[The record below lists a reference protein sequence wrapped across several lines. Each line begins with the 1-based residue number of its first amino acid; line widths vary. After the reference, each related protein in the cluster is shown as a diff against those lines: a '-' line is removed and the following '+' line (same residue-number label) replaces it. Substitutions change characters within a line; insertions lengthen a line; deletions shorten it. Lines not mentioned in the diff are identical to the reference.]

1 MPSISE
7 YRKQLGLDVPGTTL
21 EKGSE
26 FPNFGQMSEDP
37 DYALRR
43 AKASLFFDDDAKLEF
58 LASQRFPNDPLAA
71 LRYKIVDGVIVYED
85 DDGTVKPEFIRPSD
99 AGVLDEFVTPNLAPA
114 GTFTADLAGGMIG
127 AKKGFQKG
135 LEYAKKSG
143 VKNPYALAGIVL
155 GSTAIGGFG
164 GTLAVGGAART
175 ARGLLADQF
184 YNLPPEEIYAALR
197 DAGISASL
205 SAIPFGAGPTRNV
218 VAKFTG
224 KEDALRQLLNEKKS
238 VQGIIDQAK
247 EYGIDLTVAEAGD
260 IGTRAAS
267 LQYFL
272 SRQPQIQKIQ
282 QFYNN
287 RSQQV
292 AEAIGLFAE
301 KMGSKVKP
309 VGIQGIERGVA
320 DTAASVMKELQERRK
335 ARAKTLYDE
344 VRKAQDKGLIPDV
357 DLSGIISELDAVI
370 QNTQNPAS
378 LIQAAKDFRST
389 LFFTR
394 IEKQPKLNKKGE
406 QVFDKETKEP
416 EFIDVEVEY
425 PLTGLMDIHD
435 RRTTDM
441 EKIVKSNLDSAI
453 AQKVIGFRQQVTQ
466 ALDEADGT
474 YALARRVYDPNKPN
488 IDATARSAI
497 GSMARLFG
505 QGNDKQVARSIKEIF
520 NPDVSAQSLRNAR
533 RVLQAADPE
542 GFKNV
547 KKYFINSKFDD
558 FARTQS
564 LEGGVPNFQRYFSLK
579 KNQDMMRNLLEPD
592 EFQNFN
598 RMLGFMDS
606 AFNRVP
612 RGGSPTQPLA
622 VEEQILARDFGDKK
636 SATLK
641 FMLAA
646 LRLPG
651 RIISGQVGDDLLK
664 RISLKQQE
672 AYYDKLTDVLLDPN
686 ATKVLDEAYEYL
698 DLSQFGAKQAAT
710 RTGAEVIEE
719 VTEPEVQEYQP
730 TEQQTERIREQ
741 LQELEKP
748 QASISIEDIFDPLP
762 QTRGA
767 SPSNVIDSP
776 TLLPSDQDRELARRL
791 QGGIGGL
798 GAIA

>member
-7 YRKQLGLDVPGTTL
+7 YRKQLGLDVPGATL

-99 AGVLDEFVTPNLAPA
+99 AGVLDEFVTPNLVPA

-184 YNLPPEEIYAALR
+184 YNLPPEEIYAALI
-197 DAGISASL
+197 DAGISAGF

-224 KEDALRQLLNEKKS
+224 KEDALRQLLNDKKS
-238 VQGIIDQAK
+238 VQGIIEQAK

-287 RSQQV
+287 RSQQI
-292 AEAIGLFAE
+292 AEAVGLFAD
-301 KMGSKVKP
+301 KMGSKVNR
-309 VGIQGIERGVA
+309 VGIQGMEREVA
-320 DTAASVMKELQERRK
+320 DTAAGVMKELQERRK
-335 ARAKTLYDE
+335 ARATKLYDD
-344 VRKAQDKGLIPDV
+344 VREAQDKGFIPDV
-357 DLSGIISELDAVI
+357 DLSAVIAELDDTI
-370 QNTQNPAS
+370 NNTQNPAS
-378 LIQAAKDFRST
+378 LIQAAQDFKDT

-394 IEKQPKLNKKGE
+394 AE
-406 QVFDKETKEP
+406 QVKKLDANGLPILDKNGQEVFEQIEVKEP
-416 EFIDVEVEY
+416 
-425 PLTGLMDIHD
+425 LTNLMAIHD

-520 NPDVSAQSLRNAR
+520 NPEVSGQSLRNAR

-547 KKYFINSKFDD
+547 KKYFINNKFDD

-564 LEGGVPNFQRYFSLK
+564 LEGGVPNFQKYFSLK
-579 KNQDMMRNLLEPD
+579 KNQEMLSNLLEPD
-592 EFQNFN
+592 EFANFN
-598 RMLGFMDS
+598 RMLGFMDR

-612 RGGSPTQPLA
+612 RGGSPTQPLLA
-622 VEEQILARDFGDKK
+622 MEEQLAKDFGDKK

-646 LRLPG
+646 MRLPG
-651 RIISGQVGDDLLK
+651 RILSGQVGDDLLK

-698 DLSQFGAKQAAT
+698 DLSQLGAKQAAT
-710 RTGAEVIEE
+710 RTGAEVVKE
-719 VTEPEVQEYQP
+719 VTEPDVQEYQP
-730 TEQQTERIREQ
+730 TEQQTQRIREQ

-748 QASISIEDIFDPLP
+748 QASISVEDIFDPLP
-762 QTRGA
+762 QTRGS
-767 SPSNVIDSP
+767 SPSNLIDSP

>member
-26 FPNFGQMSEDP
+26 LPNFGQMSEDP

-43 AKASLFFDDDAKLEF
+43 AKASLFFDDDVTLEF
-58 LASQRFPNDPLAA
+58 LASQRFPNDPLAS
-71 LRYKIVDGVIVYED
+71 LRYRIVDGQIVYED
-85 DDGTVKPEFIRPSD
+85 IDGTVKPEFIRPSD
-99 AGVLDEFVTPNLAPA
+99 AGILDEYVTPNLVPV

-127 AKKGFQKG
+127 ARKGFQKG
-135 LEYAKKSG
+135 LEYAKRSG

-155 GSTAIGGFG
+155 GTTALGGFG
-164 GTLAVGGAART
+164 GTLTVGGATRT
-175 ARGLLADQF
+175 ARAALADQF
-184 YNLPPEEIYAALR
+184 YNLPPEEIAAALR
-197 DAGISASL
+197 DAGISATF

-292 AEAIGLFAE
+292 AEAVGLFAD
-301 KMGSKVKP
+301 KMGSNLKS
-309 VGIQGIERGVA
+309 VGFRGIEREVA
-320 DTAASVMKELQERRK
+320 ETAANVMKELQERRK
-335 ARAKTLYDE
+335 ARATKLYED
-344 VRKAQDKGLIPDV
+344 VRNAPDQQPV
-357 DLSGIISELDAVI
+357 DLSAVIAELDETI
-370 QNTQNPAS
+370 NNSQNPAL
-378 LIQAAKDFRST
+378 LIQAAQDFKDT

-394 IEKQPKLNKKGE
+394 VE
-406 QVFDKETKEP
+406 QVKKLDANGLPVLDKNGQEVFEQ
-416 EFIDVEVEY
+416 VEVRE
-425 PLTGLMDIHD
+425 PLTNLMAIHD

-441 EKIVKSNLDSAI
+441 ESVVKKNLDTAI
-453 AQKVIGFRQQVTQ
+453 AEKVVDFRKQVTK

-497 GSMARLFG
+497 GAMARLFG
-505 QGNDKQVARSIKEIF
+505 QGNDKQVAKSIKEIF

-547 KKYFINSKFDD
+547 KKYFINSRFDD

-579 KNQDMMRNLLEPD
+579 KNQDMLSNLLEPD
-592 EFQNFN
+592 EFANFN
-598 RMLGFMDS
+598 RMLGFMDR

-612 RGGSPTQPLA
+612 RGGSPTQPLLA
-622 VEEQILARDFGDKK
+622 MEEQLAKDFGDKK

-646 LRLPG
+646 FRLPG
-651 RIISGQVGDDLLK
+651 RIVSGQVGDDLLK

-672 AYYDKLTDVLLDPN
+672 AYYDQLTDVLLDPN
-686 ATKVLDEAYEYL
+686 ANKVLDEAYEYI
-698 DLSQFGAKQAAT
+698 DLAQFGAKQAAT
-710 RTGAEVIEE
+710 RAGAEAVEE
-719 VTEPEVQEYQP
+719 ITEPQVQEYQP
-730 TEQQTERIREQ
+730 TEEQTERIRTQ
-741 LQELEKP
+741 LQELERP
-748 QASISIEDIFDPLP
+748 QTSISVEDIFAPLP
-762 QTRGA
+762 QAPGA
-767 SPSNVIDSP
+767 STSDLIDSP

>member
-1 MPSISE
+1 MPSIDE
-7 YRKQLGLDVPGTTL
+7 YRRQLGLDTPGTTL

-99 AGVLDEFVTPNLAPA
+99 AGVLDEFVTPNLVPA

-135 LEYAKKSG
+135 LEYAKKSR

-155 GSTAIGGFG
+155 GSTALGGFG
-164 GTLAVGGAART
+164 GTLAVGGATRT

-287 RSQQV
+287 RSQQI
-292 AEAIGLFAE
+292 AEAIGLFAD
-301 KMGSKVKP
+301 KMGSKVKD

-335 ARAKTLYDE
+335 ARATKLYDD
-344 VRKAQDKGLIPDV
+344 VRNAPDQQPV
-357 DLSGIISELDAVI
+357 DLSVVIAELDDTI
-370 QNTQNPAS
+370 NNTQNPAS
-378 LIQAAKDFRST
+378 LIQAAQDFKDT

-394 IEKQPKLNKKGE
+394 LE
-406 QVFDKETKEP
+406 QVKKLDANGLPVLDKNGQEIFEEIEVKEP
-416 EFIDVEVEY
+416 
-425 PLTGLMDIHD
+425 LTNLMAIHD

-564 LEGGVPNFQRYFSLK
+564 LEGGVPNFQKYFSLK
-579 KNQDMMRNLLEPD
+579 KNQDMLSNLLEPD
-592 EFQNFN
+592 EFANFN
-598 RMLGFMDS
+598 RMLGFMDR

-612 RGGSPTQPLA
+612 RGGSPPQPLLA
-622 VEEQILARDFGDKK
+622 MEEQLAKDFGDKK

-646 LRLPG
+646 MRLPG
-651 RIISGQVGDDLLK
+651 RILSGQVGDDLLK